1 MKLQIVGKEG
11 TATKKLVAG
20 KRSRT
25 HSPKE
30 GMPLYGEKDRHLK
43 VEIHDY
49 SNVYGWNKKG

>member
-49 SNVYGWNKKG
+49 SNVYG